1 MSYNEDDRR
10 REMRD
15 YEDSREWDDLI
26 ETVVKFV
33 LGAFVIVAVVF
44 FAASWAD
51 GQFGWNLTGWLK
63 GFFSDLMASFKS

>member
-1 MSYNEDDRR
+1 MSYNDDDRR

-26 ETVVKFV
+26 ETVVKFA
-33 LGAFVIVAVVF
+33 LGAFVIVAVLF
-44 FAASWAD
+44 FAASWVD

-63 GFFSDLMASFKS
+63 DFFGDLMASVKS